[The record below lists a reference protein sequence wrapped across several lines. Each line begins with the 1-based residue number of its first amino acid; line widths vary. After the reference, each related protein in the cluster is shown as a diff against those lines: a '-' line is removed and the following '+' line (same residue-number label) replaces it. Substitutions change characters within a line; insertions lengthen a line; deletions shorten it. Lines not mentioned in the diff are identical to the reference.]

1 MEDESAEEN
10 RDFLIHL
17 PFIFPH
23 HRCSMRLLLIEDE
36 PDLLSGLTRA
46 LRRAGYSV
54 DAAEDG
60 EDGLFRALE
69 VDYDAIILDVMLP
82 RLDGWGVL
90 ARLREKKS
98 TPVMMLTARDATKDR
113 VRGFDSG
120 ADDYLVKPFELDEL
134 LARLRALIR
143 RSAGKSTPALVLGEV
158 KIDTA
163 SRTVTR
169 GGEPVS
175 LTSREY
181 AVLEYLALH
190 RGRLVTRTTLYEHLY
205 DDSGDTLSNMMD
217 VLIYNLRTKLG
228 RDLITTRRG
237 HGYCIP

>member
-1 MEDESAEEN
+1 
-10 RDFLIHL
+10 
-17 PFIFPH
+17 
-23 HRCSMRLLLIEDE
+23 MRLLLIEDE
-36 PDLLSGLTRA
+36 PDLLSGLTRT

-60 EDGLFRALE
+60 EDGLFKALE
-69 VDYDAIILDVMLP
+69 IDYDAIILDVMLP

-113 VRGFDSG
+113 VRGFDTG

-143 RSAGKSTPALVLGEV
+143 RCAGRSTPAIEIGAV
-158 KIDTA
+158 KIDAA
-163 SRTVTR
+163 SRTVTLS
-169 GGEPVS
+169 GEPVA

-205 DDSGDTLSNMMD
+205 DESGDTLSNMMD

>member
-1 MEDESAEEN
+1 
-10 RDFLIHL
+10 
-17 PFIFPH
+17 
-23 HRCSMRLLLIEDE
+23 MRLLLIEDE

-54 DAAEDG
+54 DTAEDG
-60 EDGLFRALE
+60 EDGLFKALE
-69 VDYDAIILDVMLP
+69 IDYDAIVLDVMLP
-82 RLDGWGVL
+82 RMDGWAVL
-90 ARLREKKS
+90 AKLRLKKS

-113 VRGFDSG
+113 VRGFDTG

-143 RSAGKSTPALVLGEV
+143 RSVGQATAALVIGEV
-158 KIDTA
+158 RIDTA
-163 SRTVTR
+163 GRAVMLK
-169 GGEPVS
+169 GEPVT

-205 DDSGDTLSNMMD
+205 DESGDTLSNMMD